1 MDEHACLLELMR
13 QQQQEGGT
21 DGERSAAEGAE
32 AAASTTAESFRSKE
46 NTAVLASKIKA
57 NLVDQNR
64 LIAGFI
70 SELMCTPRKGG
81 AGTVEHAGQ
90 IVGTIK
96 TWVAIYPCIPRPY
109 PCIPRPYP
117 CIPRPA
123 MWWEILE
130 RAIKPRKR
138 LTVSAK
144 SKLQMPIESGEQ
156 EEMTGSELP
165 ALKETAGPET

>member
-32 AAASTTAESFRSKE
+32 AAASTTAESFRSME

-70 SELMCTPRKGG
+70 SEFMCTPG
-81 AGTVEHAGQ
+81 AG
-90 IVGTIK
+90 
-96 TWVAIYPCIPRPY
+96 
-109 PCIPRPYP
+109 
-117 CIPRPA
+117 
-123 MWWEILE
+123 M
-130 RAIKPRKR
+130 
-138 LTVSAK
+138 LTCS
-144 SKLQMPIESGEQ
+144 S
-156 EEMTGSELP
+156 
-165 ALKETAGPET
+165 